1 MSLRVRTYALDTFHG
16 RPAAG
21 VPVSIESAGAG
32 GWMTVARGVT
42 GDDGSWTGD
51 AGTAPHTAV
60 LRLVVDTG
68 GYYAALGV
76 RASGQELTV
85 GLRLGGGGGGTA
97 LVTVLVAPA
106 GGTAHV
112 QFAGPA

>member
-1 MSLRVRTYALDTFHG
+1 MSPRVRMCALDAFHG

-21 VPVSIESAGAG
+21 VPVSIEMAGAN
-32 GWMTVARGVT
+32 GWTTVARGVT

-51 AGTAPHTAV
+51 AGGALYTAV

-68 GYYAALGV
+68 GYYAALGM

-85 GLRLGGGGGGTA
+85 GLRLGGSAMTA
-97 LVTVLVAPA
+97 VVTVLVAPA